1 MDSKVS
7 AFSNKKKVKKEKTAL
22 KQQYSPVIAGWETTA
37 MSRQVVVGMWIA
49 VVAGG
54 MERTQEMGSR
64 WLWTHGKWGE
74 E

>member
-7 AFSNKKKVKKEKTAL
+7 AFSNKKKVKKEETAL

-37 MSRQVVVGMWIA
+37 MSRQVV
-49 VVAGG
+49 AGG
-54 MERTQEMGSR
+54 TERTQEMGSR